1 MPAEVT
7 VSLVDGLKVGEDVL
21 KDAVLREITAG
32 DILDAQEESEK
43 LMLTPTGPQLVPSPS
58 LVSTNVLRR
67 QIVRIGNVNG
77 PMSRK
82 DLSRLS
88 PHDLNLLQA
97 EADKLDRAVAASVVQ
112 KELDSRGRNGGMG
125 GCGA

>member
-1 MPAEVT
+1 
-7 VSLVDGLKVGEDVL
+7 
-21 KDAVLREITAG
+21 
-32 DILDAQEESEK
+32 
-43 LMLTPTGPQLVPSPS
+43 
-58 LVSTNVLRR
+58 
-67 QIVRIGNVNG
+67 
-77 PMSRK
+77 MSRK